1 MSTNLRA
8 GSLDGRRASA
18 WWAARIPAWV
28 LPALICSWF
37 LTVLGALAG
46 DTPACSA
53 TQPDICGPDPAAA
66 LLGVPMLGLPVLLW
80 FAPLAG
86 CAAAIVFA
94 AADVLFDTDGS
105 ARLAFAGYGLV
116 CLAVAGWLA
125 RVRAGQRAV
134 LKQVAGGPVSLTG
147 VPAGGPRRSRL
158 VAVAM
163 VAATAAA
170 LYAWYGHRVAV
181 EDRHLARAGT
191 QAVQVVAVGDEH
203 ITVVLPSGS
212 RRTLPVRDSSAYP
225 TGSSVPIMA
234 DPLDPGWV
242 RLVAEPDDPTPWAAG
257 ALGAVA
263 VALVVASREMLGWR
277 ARRRLVRGEHRGAQ
291 VRVMTD
297 ERGAVLVHAADDVRG
312 ERPLAVVGV
321 RWASGR
327 AEPASD
333 GSLPAADGSFNE
345 PAFGRAW
352 RGEVRGDPT
361 AAVATL
367 VGGMHDDAW
376 PAFAVGDDVALPT
389 SPLRTFRSPPSAW
402 WRSLRR
408 IRDIRALRTGPDW
421 RPGWGGAGEDS
432 GENSGDDRGDRT
444 DTGYG
449 LPGRPVPA
457 GGEVSAPED
466 LPAVIR
472 GPGRYRAAGAVA
484 LGAGLL
490 GAPLAVLLGLDVLP
504 AVWLG
509 GILLVNGLVATGR
522 SVVLDR
528 GCLTVQGPL
537 VAHRVPWGH
546 LHGARLVGDRLVLAW
561 VPATVVAVGPFEP
574 TGESPGQREQ
584 AEWTGAAIM
593 ALRVRVRGPERERA
607 AAAGADVGAGSSA
620 GAQGQ
625 PEETVSRTP
634 GPGVAV
640 VAVYLLLVAAAWW
653 WHAHGG

>member
-1 MSTNLRA
+1 MSTNLLA
-8 GSLDGRRASA
+8 EPLDGRRASA

-28 LPALICSWF
+28 LPALICAWF

-53 TQPDICGPDPAAA
+53 TQPDICGPDPTAA
-66 LLGVPMLGLPVLLW
+66 LLGVPVLGLPVLLW

-86 CAAAIVFA
+86 CAAAVVFA

-134 LKQVAGGPVSLTG
+134 LEQMAGGPVSLTD
-147 VPAGGPRRSRL
+147 VRADVRAGGPRRSRL
-158 VAVAM
+158 VAVVA

-181 EDRHLARAGT
+181 EDRHLAGAGT
-191 QAVQVVAVGDEH
+191 QVVQIVAVGDGH

-212 RRTLPVRDSSAYP
+212 RRTLPVRDSTAYP
-225 TGSSVPIMA
+225 TGSSVPILT

-263 VALVVASREMLGWR
+263 IALVVASREMLGWR
-277 ARRRLVRGEHRGAQ
+277 ARQRLVRGEHRGVQ

-327 AEPASD
+327 AEPTPDEPLSAT
-333 GSLPAADGSFNE
+333 DGSFDE
-345 PAFGRAW
+345 TAFGRAW
-352 RGEVRGDPT
+352 RGEVRADPT

-367 VGGMHDDAW
+367 VGGMYDDAW
-376 PAFAVGDDVALPT
+376 PAFVVGDDIALPT
-389 SPLRTFRSPPSAW
+389 GPLRTFRSPPSAW
-402 WRSLRR
+402 WRSLRH
-408 IRDIRALRTGPDW
+408 IRDTRVPRSGPA
-421 RPGWGGAGEDS
+421 RPPGGGGAD
-432 GENSGDDRGDRT
+432 ENGGDRT

-457 GGEVSAPED
+457 GGEMTAPD
-466 LPAVIR
+466 LPVVLR
-472 GPGRYRAAGAVA
+472 GPGRYRTAGVVA
-484 LGAGLL
+484 LGAGLF

-509 GILLVNGLVATGR
+509 GILLLNGLVATGR

-528 GCLTVQGPL
+528 GCLTVHGP
-537 VAHRVPWGH
+537 VAVHRVPWGH
-546 LHGARLVGDRLVLAW
+546 LHGARLIGDRLVLAW

-574 TGESPGQREQ
+574 TGESPGRREQ

-593 ALRVRVRGPERERA
+593 ALRERGPESERTA
-607 AAAGADVGAGSSA
+607 AAGAGSGADVGAGSSA
-620 GAQGQ
+620 GAHRQ
-625 PEETVSRTP
+625 PEGSVSRAP
-634 GPGVAV
+634 GLGVV
-640 VAVYLLLVAAAWW
+640 VAAAYLLLVAAAWW
-653 WHAHGG
+653 WHARG